1 MSFVTSAWPHAER
14 FRVLARLQRVPLP
27 EAHLSS
33 QSLKAESLMCLSPSL
48 HFR

>member
-1 MSFVTSAWPHAER
+1 MSLVTSARPHPER
-14 FRVLARLQRVPLP
+14 LRILACPRRVALP

-33 QSLKAESLMCLSPSL
+33 RSLKAESLMCLSPSL